1 MSNRR
6 NFIRTAAVASVAVA
20 LNSLEEA
27 RKENIVPKK
36 IKPIVLSTGDLVL
49 RLNRLLGKF

>member
-27 RKENIVPKK
+27 RKGKYSAKK
-36 IKPIVLSTGDLVL
+36 IKPIVLST
-49 RLNRLLGKF
+49 